1 VVTQQP
7 HGAGGMQ
14 QQQQWGRWPGQQQ
27 QQQGMMAPAPGVPA
41 GLSPDLMAQLF
52 QMGTAMGAA
61 LQQQA
66 GGAGAA
72 GAAAGGPPSA
82 AAMAAAM
89 EAVSRMWGGADPA
102 MLAQQMGAL
111 AQQQAHQ

>member
-1 VVTQQP
+1 
-7 HGAGGMQ
+7 
-14 QQQQWGRWPGQQQ
+14 
-27 QQQGMMAPAPGVPA
+27 
-41 GLSPDLMAQLF
+41 
-52 QMGTAMGAA
+52 MGTAMGAA
-61 LQQQA
+61 LQQQQQA

-111 AQQQAHQ
+111 AQQAHQ